1 MRVYLAY
8 AIDQQTQAGLAESVA
23 DLEYLRLILSSR
35 SETSWVFDPGK
46 AFSVGQFAEP
56 ETGLREINQYA
67 LKTADLVVA
76 YLPAGVASVGV
87 PMEIDRAAAM
97 GKLVLVISD
106 AKSWMLQFGQSNVRV
121 VSGVSEADEALDGLL
136 APPLIDRA
144 GNTPREPLPVA
155 LDEVGQ
161 MPDRT
166 YANDAGLDLFVSET
180 VDVPPGEFRDI
191 HCGVLVQLPD
201 WSWGMLT
208 GRSSTLRKRG
218 LLVNQ
223 GVIDEGY
230 RGPLF
235 AGVWNLTAGTV
246 RVNKG
251 ERIAQLIVLDNATR
265 KLHPHQVRHLS
276 VSERGN
282 NGFGSTGA

>member
-8 AIDQQTQAGLAESVA
+8 AIDQHTHNAEQVA
-23 DLEYLRLILSSR
+23 DLEYLSLILSTR
-35 SETSWVFDPGK
+35 SDVAWVYNPGS
-46 AFSVGQFAEP
+46 AFSVGSFSEP
-56 ETGLREINQYA
+56 EPGIRQINQYA
-67 LKTADLVVA
+67 LENCDLLVA

-87 PMEIDRAAAM
+87 PMEIDRAAQL
-97 GKLVLVISD
+97 GKQVLVVSD
-106 AKSWMLQFGQSNVRV
+106 SPSWMLQFGQSNVRV

-191 HCGVLVQLPD
+191 HCGVSVQLPD